1 MLEIKTYL
9 AEHFLEIF
17 SLVTGAIYL
26 ILEIKQKNVMWVVCI
41 ISSSVAAM
49 LFFRER
55 LFGSMALNIYYIFTA
70 FWGLWSWMKDSQAL
84 KQAKNQHTEYQ
95 YSAKQQTELQ
105 DTVKQQTELQDTA
118 KQQTATLQTESQQT
132 IHIRR
137 LTKSVAIL
145 SAVAFIIATPFL
157 KQLLILLEGGSTTL
171 DSMVF
176 MLSIIATI
184 WLVKSYLEQ
193 WLLWILADLLSTA
206 MCITQQMYWM
216 AALYAMYSVVA
227 VYGYHH
233 WKRHGVYV

>member
-1 MLEIKTYL
+1 
-9 AEHFLEIF
+9 
-17 SLVTGAIYL
+17 
-26 ILEIKQKNVMWVVCI
+26 MWVVCI

-95 YSAKQQTELQ
+95 YSAKQQS
-105 DTVKQQTELQDTA
+105 A
-118 KQQTATLQTESQQT
+118 PLQTESQQT
-132 IHIRR
+132 IHIRP

-227 VYGYHH
+227 IYGYRH

>member
-1 MLEIKTYL
+1 MLEIKAYL

-105 DTVKQQTELQDTA
+105 DTA
-118 KQQTATLQTESQQT
+118 KQQSAPLQTESQQT
-132 IHIRR
+132 IHIRP

-227 VYGYHH
+227 IYGYRH

>member
-41 ISSSVAAM
+41 ISSSVAAT
-49 LFFRER
+49 LFFRQR

-105 DTVKQQTELQDTA
+105 DTA
-118 KQQTATLQTESQQT
+118 KQQSAPLQTESQQT

-227 VYGYHH
+227 IYGYRH